1 MGIACRSSGKTTSSK
16 MNAFVA
22 VVASLVA
29 AANAGVAPL
38 AGAPLLGAPLVAG
51 KTLVRAPAHDS
62 ASIANHRL
70 GGNFA
75 YAVQTAEAFAE
86 VTPKIAHQT
95 IPVAEHTHVHQPAA
109 IRTIQPAPIVKK
121 VFSASPVLAQKPV
134 FGTEPV
140 IGPVGQE
147 VHVQQPVYKTRTYT
161 QTHQV
166 AQTVAAPAVA
176 VGTVAAAAPAAI
188 GAYAAAPAAYGA
200 IAAAPAGIAAAPA
213 VGAIGYGGYALGAG
227 QLAGGYAL
235 GAGQLAG
242 GYALGAGHLAGA
254 AIAPAAA
261 LPVAVAEH

>member
-1 MGIACRSSGKTTSSK
+1 MG
-16 MNAFVA
+16 
-22 VVASLVA
+22 
-29 AANAGVAPL
+29 
-38 AGAPLLGAPLVAG
+38 
-51 KTLVRAPAHDS
+51 AHDS

-109 IRTIQPAPIVKK
+109 IRTIQPAPIVTKT
-121 VFSASPVLAQKPV
+121 FSASPVLAQKPV

-140 IGPVGQE
+140 IGPVATE
-147 VHVQQPVYKTRTYT
+147 VTYKQPIYKTRTYT

-166 AQTVAAPAVA
+166 AHT
-176 VGTVAAAAPAAI
+176 
-188 GAYAAAPAAYGA
+188 
-200 IAAAPAGIAAAPA
+200 AAAPA
-213 VGAIGYGGYALGAG
+213 VGAIGY
-227 QLAGGYAL
+227 
-235 GAGQLAG
+235 G

-261 LPVAVAEH
+261 LPVA

>member
-1 MGIACRSSGKTTSSK
+1 MGACRSSCKTTSSK

-22 VVASLVA
+22 VLAGLVA
-29 AANAGVAPL
+29 TANAGVIAPAPL
-38 AGAPLLGAPLVAG
+38 VGAPLVAG

-70 GGNFA
+70 GGDFA

-109 IRTIQPAPIVKK
+109 IRTIQPAPIVTKT
-121 VFSASPVLAQKPV
+121 FSASPVPAQKPV

-140 IGPVGQE
+140 IGPVATE
-147 VHVQQPVYKTRTYT
+147 VTYKQPIYKPRTYT

-166 AQTVAAPAVA
+166 APPVAAPAVA
-176 VGTVAAAAPAAI
+176 VGTVAHAVAAPAV
-188 GAYAAAPAAYGA
+188 
-200 IAAAPAGIAAAPA
+200 AAAPA
-213 VGAIGYGGYALGAG
+213 VGAIGYGGYALGGAP
-227 QLAGGYAL
+227 AL
-235 GAGQLAG
+235 GA

-254 AIAPAAA
+254 ALPIA
-261 LPVAVAEH
+261 H

>member
-1 MGIACRSSGKTTSSK
+1 MGIACRSSCKTTSSK

-22 VVASLVA
+22 VLAGLA
-29 AANAGVAPL
+29 ATANAGVIAPAPL
-38 AGAPLLGAPLVAG
+38 VGAPLVAG

-109 IRTIQPAPIVKK
+109 IRTIQPAPIVTKT
-121 VFSASPVLAQKPV
+121 FSASPVLAQKPV

-140 IGPVGQE
+140 IGPVATE
-147 VHVQQPVYKTRTYT
+147 VTYKQPIYKTRTYT

-166 AQTVAAPAVA
+166 AHTVAAPAVA
-176 VGTVAAAAPAAI
+176 AAPAIAAAPAAI
-188 GAYAAAPAAYGA
+188 GAYAAAPAAV
-200 IAAAPAGIAAAPA
+200 AAPAL
-213 VGAIGYGGYALGAG
+213 GYGGYS
-227 QLAGGYAL
+227 
-235 GAGQLAG
+235 
-242 GYALGAGHLAGA
+242 LGAGHLVGA
-254 AIAPAAA
+254 AAVPAAA

>member
-1 MGIACRSSGKTTSSK
+1 MGIACRSSCKTTSSK

-38 AGAPLLGAPLVAG
+38 AGAPLVGAPLVAG

-109 IRTIQPAPIVKK
+109 IRTIQPAPIVTKT
-121 VFSASPVLAQKPV
+121 FSASPVLAQKPV

-140 IGPVGQE
+140 IGPVATE
-147 VHVQQPVYKTRTYT
+147 VTYKQPIYKTRTYT

-176 VGTVAAAAPAAI
+176 VGTIAAAAPAI
-188 GAYAAAPAAYGA
+188 AAAPAL
-200 IAAAPAGIAAAPA
+200 AAAPAGIAAAPA
-213 VGAIGYGGYALGAG
+213 VEAIGY
-227 QLAGGYAL
+227 
-235 GAGQLAG
+235 G